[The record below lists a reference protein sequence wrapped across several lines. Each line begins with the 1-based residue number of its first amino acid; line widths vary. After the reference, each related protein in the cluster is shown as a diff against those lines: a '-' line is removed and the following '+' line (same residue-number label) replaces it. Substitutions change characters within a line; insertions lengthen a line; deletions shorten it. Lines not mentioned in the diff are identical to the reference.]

1 MNEKKKGNV
10 VDAFVEGA
18 KNGYNIAIGGTLPN
32 VVLAFALIQVLE
44 ITGLLDIIGRVFQP
58 IMVLFGLP
66 GVAATVLIGAW
77 LSMGGGVGIAA
88 SLVSTGDLTNTHIAI
103 LLPAI
108 YLMGSQVQ
116 YIGRIA
122 GTIDIPSKYN
132 IHMLIISI
140 INAVLAMLIMNLFV

>member
-18 KNGYNIAIGGTLPN
+18 KKGYNIAISSTLPN
-32 VVLAFALIQVLE
+32 IVLAFALIQLLD
-44 ITGLLDIIGRVFQP
+44 ITGLLEIIGRMFQP
-58 IMVLFGLP
+58 IMVVFGLP
-66 GVAATVLIGAW
+66 GAAATVLMGAW

-88 SLVSTGDLTNTHIAI
+88 SLVSTGDLNTNHIPI

-122 GTIDIPSKYN
+122 GTIELPSKYN

-140 INAVLAMLIMNLFV
+140 INAALAMLVMRIFV